1 MFKELLLKKLIDK
14 SFDVAKKM
22 LFDAGSEP
30 VSEPDYQKA
39 LQYHIDFVEN
49 WSSEVSFVA
58 LKTPK
63 STTNIF
69 VDLDVFVYPR
79 RTRMDVHECIQKFPI
94 YDLFAHADR
103 HVVLLGQPGA
113 GKTTSMKR
121 LCQSLIHDEHFYPD
135 RFAFPLVIRLRNLN
149 QRASSVSPLLDEI
162 ISALGLL
169 LHLHK
174 DVVEHNEYDFK
185 EKLVVETLQ
194 ELQPLLI
201 LDGFDEIAS
210 PADRERTLKTIRAL
224 ANHLSKATMVI
235 TGRTGDFPYNID
247 GAVQYEISPLTSEQI
262 LEFVT
267 RWLQNPGSAEKL
279 LIKLESSPFADTA
292 VRPLTLAHLC
302 AIYEKL
308 GSLPEKPKTIYR
320 RIVTLL
326 LQEWDEQR
334 SVKRQSKYAHF
345 DVPAKLEFLWHL
357 AYILTTWTKSSI
369 FSNDDLL
376 EAYEL
381 IHENCGLPRNEAR
394 LVVSELESHTGL
406 FLESGF
412 EQFEFAHKSLQE
424 YLTAEYIVRLPLIPA
439 EKDLIEI
446 LPNEFALAI
455 SISSNPSAYFYQLVT
470 KTLQGVALPESW
482 LKAFLNRLLLERPIF
497 SGHFEAGLAL
507 LTLYTKH
514 LLDPTYGIGFS
525 PSDQLLKDF
534 EAVVE
539 ACLNPASF
547 KALTEYFHIT
557 KIVPIESGSDLRT
570 FSLTESGR
578 LLKKS
583 LDLPTVLYA
592 PSTFFKS
599 ESEQY

>member
-14 SFDVAKKM
+14 SFDVATKM
-22 LFDAGSEP
+22 LFEVGSNT
-30 VSEPDYQKA
+30 VSAPDYLKA

-49 WSSEVSFVA
+49 WSSEVSFTG

-79 RTRMDVHECIQKFPI
+79 RTRMDTHECIERFPI
-94 YDLFAHADR
+94 YDLFSHADR

-113 GKTTSMKR
+113 GKTTSMKH
-121 LCQSLIHDEHFYPD
+121 LCQSLIHDEQFYPD

-149 QRASSVSPLLDEI
+149 QQASSVSPLLDEI
-162 ISALGLL
+162 IGALGLQL
-169 LHLHK
+169 QLHK
-174 DVVEHNEYDFK
+174 DIVKHHEYNVK
-185 EKLVVETLQ
+185 ERLVVETLQ

-224 ANHLSKATMVI
+224 ANHLSRATMVI
-235 TGRTGDFPYNID
+235 TGRTGDFPYNVD

-262 LEFVT
+262 REFAT
-267 RWLQNPGSAEKL
+267 RWLQNPAGAEEL

-292 VRPLTLAHLC
+292 IRPLTLAHLC

-334 SVKRQSKYAHF
+334 SVKRQSKYARF

-357 AYILTTWTKSSI
+357 AYILTTWTQSSI

-381 IHENCGLPRNEAR
+381 IHENFGLPRNEAR

-424 YLTAEYIVRLPLIPA
+424 YLAAEYIVRLPLIPA

-446 LPNEFALAI
+446 LPSELALAV
-455 SISSNPSAYFYQLVT
+455 SISSNPSLYFYQLVSRNI
-470 KTLQGVALPESW
+470 QGVALPESW
-482 LKAFLNRLLLERPIF
+482 LKAFLSRLLLERPDF
-497 SGHFEAGLAL
+497 SSHFEAGLAV

-514 LLDPTYGIGFS
+514 LLDPKHGIGFS
-525 PSDQLLKDF
+525 KSDLLLKEF

-539 ACLNPASF
+539 QCINAASF
-547 KALTEYFHIT
+547 EALTQYFHIT
-557 KIVPIESGSDLRT
+557 KIVPIESGNDLRT

-583 LDLPTVLYA
+583 MNLPTVLYA
-592 PSTFFKS
+592 PGSFFKTDS
-599 ESEQY
+599 TK